1 MAADSTHIT
10 GGSHRRQ
17 HHQTQVPHTILTEAQ
32 HTRIITLEKQIA
44 ECVLPKNP
52 LTAYQ
57 IFENKNFNEVKQKW
71 PHMTKREITDQIS
84 RMWNQKLKQ
93 AEREEFEGLAEQS
106 Q

>member
-1 MAADSTHIT
+1 M
-10 GGSHRRQ
+10 
-17 HHQTQVPHTILTEAQ
+17 PHTILTEAQ

>member
-1 MAADSTHIT
+1 MAN
-10 GGSHRRQ
+10 
-17 HHQTQVPHTILTEAQ
+17 
-32 HTRIITLEKQIA
+32 
-44 ECVLPKNP
+44 LPKNP